1 MLDKKCFLI
10 LRLRILIVV
19 LKHIY
24 NSGCRP
30 QSSGFLTLVAAK
42 PKVDSIMTF
51 NKCYVQ
57 GVPNPSS
64 STL

>member
-1 MLDKKCFLI
+1 MAKDFDSGKN
-10 LRLRILIVV
+10 V
-19 LKHIY
+19 LKHIH

-42 PKVDSIMTF
+42 PLVDSVMTF

-57 GVPNPSS
+57 GVLNPSTS
-64 STL
+64 VDYIIN